1 MNARKKNIP
10 CSTTQITH
18 GRLPRLPFSDIK
30 NAVLGKRHEISIV
43 FIGNA
48 LSVKLNRIYR
58 KKNSPANI
66 LSFPLEHNMGEIFIN
81 MPKAQSDARIYKRT
95 YKNQVGYLFIH
106 GLFHLKGYRHNSTM
120 ERAEARVRKK
130 FSILV

>member
-1 MNARKKNIP
+1 MATRYQTQSLQVPLLRTLASFQKSLVYNLVMKKQSAGI
-10 CSTTQITH
+10 
-18 GRLPRLPFSDIK
+18 LL
-30 NAVLGKRHEISIV
+30 
-43 FIGNA
+43 
-48 LSVKLNRIYR
+48 YR

-66 LSFPLEHNMGEIFIN
+66 LSFPLGHDMGEIFIN

-130 FSILV
+130 FSIIV